1 MFPKHIDKVSETFRP
16 WCVDLFAITLP
27 NPPTRIQ
34 ENIRKVVKV
43 FSQLP
48 KEKFAQLQAPAQ
60 IEVVRT
66 TVKSPIIKAVK
77 VNLGIVYEY
86 GNFAIIMP
94 DTFYHITKIEAKF
107 LVEVIALS
115 EKWNVR
121 SFVVN

>member
-1 MFPKHIDKVSETFRP
+1 
-16 WCVDLFAITLP
+16 
-27 NPPTRIQ
+27 
-34 ENIRKVVKV
+34 
-43 FSQLP
+43 
-48 KEKFAQLQAPAQ
+48 
-60 IEVVRT
+60 
-66 TVKSPIIKAVK
+66 